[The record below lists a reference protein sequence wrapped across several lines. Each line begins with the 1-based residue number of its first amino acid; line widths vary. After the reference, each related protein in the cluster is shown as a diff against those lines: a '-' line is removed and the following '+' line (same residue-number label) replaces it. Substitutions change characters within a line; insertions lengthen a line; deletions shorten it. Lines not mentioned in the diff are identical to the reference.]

1 MTKNNQLKIDYLAFA
16 DDIDLITS
24 TVKKCPSA
32 ITGAPKT
39 GGKATN
45 GHWESIISDQNKRS
59 IKGKTHWHKLNPKGG
74 TF

>member
-1 MTKNNQLKIDYLAFA
+1 MIKNNQLKIDYLAFA

-24 TVKKCPSA
+24 TIKNRSNA

-45 GHWESIISDQNKRS
+45 GH
-59 IKGKTHWHKLNPKGG
+59 
-74 TF
+74 